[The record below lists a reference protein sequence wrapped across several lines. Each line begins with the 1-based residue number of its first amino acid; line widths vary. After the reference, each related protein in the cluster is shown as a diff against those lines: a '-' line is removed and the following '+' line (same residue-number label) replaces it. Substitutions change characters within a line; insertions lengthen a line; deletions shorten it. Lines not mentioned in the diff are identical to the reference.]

1 MKTKVFCVTTMVV
14 LGLFGL
20 SWAQQGSGRGRVD
33 QVDEGDSPPPPP
45 PPFFRG
51 VPPLMKALDTDKD
64 GKLSAAEIANAS
76 AALSALDTNKDGSV
90 TEDEL
95 RPPPPD
101 KGKPGDHLLRFD
113 TDKDGKVS
121 LDEFLAP
128 PKEAF
133 KHLDSNG
140 DGFIDADEAAAAPPP
155 PPPGRRPPPPGGPD
169 GDPQDGGPRPR
180 GHRGGGKPPQGSNAP
195 LHGPNDSSQG

>member
-1 MKTKVFCVTTMVV
+1 
-14 LGLFGL
+14 
-20 SWAQQGSGRGRVD
+20 
-33 QVDEGDSPPPPP
+33 
-45 PPFFRG
+45 
-51 VPPLMKALDTDKD
+51 MKALDSDKD
-64 GKLSAAEIANAS
+64 GKLSAAELANAS
-76 AALSALDTNKDGSV
+76 AALAALDANQDGSV

-95 RPPPPD
+95 RPPPLGQ
-101 KGKPGDHLLRFD
+101 GKPGDHLLRLD

-133 KHLDSNG
+133 GHLDKNG

-155 PPPGRRPPPPGGPD
+155 PPPPGRRPPPPGGAQ
-169 GDPQDGGPRPR
+169 GDQQDGAPHPR

-195 LHGPNDSSQG
+195 LHGPSDSSQG